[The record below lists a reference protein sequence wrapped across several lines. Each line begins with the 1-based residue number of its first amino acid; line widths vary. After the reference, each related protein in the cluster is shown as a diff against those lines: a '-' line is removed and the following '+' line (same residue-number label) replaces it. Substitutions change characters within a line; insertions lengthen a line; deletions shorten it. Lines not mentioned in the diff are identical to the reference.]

1 MEIRTQAD
9 RPIEVHKFYGGAIF
23 GAAALA
29 LLLQTFLPRKLPGA
43 DLLDLPLLVTLYF
56 GLSRR
61 NPSTG
66 LLLGMVIGLL
76 QDSLS
81 HVPIGQFGI
90 AKTLVGFAASSI
102 GSRIDLE
109 HPLSRFILAFVFFYF
124 QLTVLVVT
132 RRLLLAQPEPF
143 FTLNLLLAALVNAI
157 LAVGLFAL
165 LDRLRKS

>member
-9 RPIEVHKFYGGAIF
+9 RPIEVHKFYGGAIV
-23 GAAALA
+23 GATALA

-43 DLLDLPLLVTLYF
+43 DLLDLPLLITLYF

-81 HVPIGQFGI
+81 HSPVGLFGI
-90 AKTLVGFAASSI
+90 SKTLVGFVASSI
-102 GSRIDLE
+102 GSRFDVE
-109 HPLSRFILAFVFFYF
+109 HPFSRFFLTFLFFYF
-124 QLTVLVVT
+124 QLIVLVIT
-132 RRLLLAQPEPF
+132 RRLLLAQPESF
-143 FTLNLLLAALVNAI
+143 LTLNLLLAAVVNAL
-157 LAVGLFAL
+157 LATFLFTL
-165 LDRLRKS
+165 LDRLRKA

>member
-9 RPIEVHKFYGGAIF
+9 RPIEVHKFYSGAIF

-29 LLLQTFLPRKLPGA
+29 LVLQTFLPRKLPGA

-66 LLLGMVIGLL
+66 LLLGMAIGLL
-76 QDSLS
+76 QDSLG
-81 HVPIGQFGI
+81 HAPIGLFGI
-90 AKTLVGFAASSI
+90 SKTLVGFAASSI
-102 GSRIDLE
+102 GSRIDVE
-109 HPLSRFILAFVFFYF
+109 HPASRFFLTGLFFYL
-124 QLTVLVVT
+124 QLIVLVVT
-132 RRLLLAQPEPF
+132 RRLLLAQPE
-143 FTLNLLLAALVNAI
+143 TLFALNQLLAALVNAV